1 MDSRLFTATA
11 DEILSDISLYNA
23 CTKTLKSCGYR
34 VRCNCGKAQKKENV
48 DNFIINKQNIL
59 KIMSEVNQRTIVP
72 LFKGIIY
79 VANAKKHFNANSMSD
94 KAILEAI
101 ENGWLSKDRFDFSK
115 YKGQNVSAENTSE
128 NTSENTPDI
137 SRLDSIVEEMYKEGK
152 SCKEIAQRLNDLG
165 YKTKNGKDHTPV
177 SVSSLVKKFKE

>member
-1 MDSRLFTATA
+1 MDRLFTATA
-11 DEILSDISLYNA
+11 EEILSDLSLYNSM
-23 CTKTLKSCGYR
+23 TKTLKSCGYR
-34 VRCNCGKAQKKENV
+34 VRCNCGKTQKKENV
-48 DNFIINKQNIL
+48 DNFISNKQNII
-59 KIMSEVNQRTIVP
+59 KIMSEINQRTIVP
-72 LFKGIIY
+72 LFNGIIY
-79 VANAKKHFNANSMSD
+79 VASAKKHFNANSMSD

-115 YKGQNVSAENTSE
+115 YKGKKVSVETA
-128 NTSENTPDI
+128 SENTPDT

>member
-1 MDSRLFTATA
+1 MDRLFTATS
-11 DEILSDISLYNA
+11 DEILSDLSLYNE
-23 CTKTLKSCGYR
+23 CTKTLKRCGYK
-34 VRCNCGKAQKKENV
+34 VHCNCGKTQKKSNI
-48 DNFIINKQNIL
+48 DTFISNKQNII
-59 KIMSEVNQRTIVP
+59 KIMQETSSRTIVP

-79 VANAKKHFNANSMSD
+79 SAKAKKHFNANSMSD

-115 YKGQNVSAENTSE
+115 YKGQKVA
-128 NTSENTPDI
+128 SENTPDT
-137 SRLDSIVEEMYKEGK
+137 SRLDNIVEEMYKEGK
-152 SCKEIAQRLNDLG
+152 SCKEIAQRLNELG

>member
-1 MDSRLFTATA
+1 MQETS
-11 DEILSDISLYNA
+11 S
-23 CTKTLKSCGYR
+23 
-34 VRCNCGKAQKKENV
+34 
-48 DNFIINKQNIL
+48 
-59 KIMSEVNQRTIVP
+59 RTIFP

-79 VANAKKHFNANSMSD
+79 SAKAKKHFNANSMSD

-115 YKGQNVSAENTSE
+115 YKGQNISAENTSE
-128 NTSENTPDI
+128 NTPDT

-152 SCKEIAQRLNDLG
+152 SCKDIAQRLNELG

>member
-11 DEILSDISLYNA
+11 EEILSDLSLYNS
-23 CTKTLKSCGYR
+23 CKKILKTYGYGP
-34 VRCNCGKAQKKENV
+34 RCDCGKSNKIYNI
-48 DNFIINKQNIL
+48 DNFIRNKQNII
-59 KIMSEVNQRTIVP
+59 KIMQETSSRTIVP
-72 LFKGIIY
+72 LFKGVIY
-79 VANAKKHFNANSMSD
+79 SAKAKKHFNANSMSD

-115 YKGQNVSAENTSE
+115 YKGAKKAVE
-128 NTSENTPDI
+128 ENTPDT
-137 SRLDSIVEEMYKEGK
+137 SRLDNIVEEMYKEGK
-152 SCKEIAQRLNDLG
+152 SCKEIAKRLNELG

>member
-11 DEILSDISLYNA
+11 DEILSDLSLYNSM
-23 CTKTLKSCGYR
+23 TKTLKSCGYK

-48 DNFIINKQNIL
+48 DNFISNKQNII
-59 KIMSEVNQRTIVP
+59 KIMQETSSRTIFP

-79 VANAKKHFNANSMSD
+79 SAKAKKHFNANSMSD

-115 YKGQNVSAENTSE
+115 YKGQNVSV
-128 NTSENTPDI
+128 ENTPDT
-137 SRLDSIVEEMYKEGK
+137 SRLDIIVEEMYKEGK

>member
-1 MDSRLFTATA
+1 MNNRLFTATYE
-11 DEILSDISLYNA
+11 EILSDLSLYNE
-23 CTKTLKSCGYR
+23 CTKTLKRCGYK
-34 VRCNCGKAQKKENV
+34 VNCNCGKAQKKSNI
-48 DNFIINKQNIL
+48 DTFISNKQNII

-72 LFKGIIY
+72 LFKGVIY
-79 VANAKKHFNANSMSD
+79 SAKAKKHFNANSMSD

-115 YKGQNVSAENTSE
+115 YKGQNVSVETA
-128 NTSENTPDI
+128 SENTPDT
-137 SRLDSIVEEMYKEGK
+137 SRLDIIVEEMYKEGK
-152 SCKEIAQRLNDLG
+152 SYKEIAKRLNELG